1 MKSITLKIRKLIAE
15 HPTLVTI
22 GLGLAISFAIGAAIG
37 ILDSQQA
44 YAGPIIIGEGRSG
57 P

>member
-1 MKSITLKIRKLIAE
+1 MKSLILKIRKLVEE

-22 GLGLAISFAIGAAIG
+22 GLSLAISFAIGAAIG